1 MVRPLNDGNPAHE
14 GDVREVYVATGL
26 RSAVR
31 RRYPSGMAADPVTSL
46 SRFIGW
52 LEDNP
57 VPAGKVA
64 VYRGLADEAFDLRPS
79 VFRKT
84 ADGDELRA
92 RREHLLLR
100 ELIAA
105 HPAEFAGDES
115 ALETLARM
123 QHYSLPTRL
132 LDVTWNPLAALW
144 FAAEMN
150 SKVVKTGKTTK
161 SGKPETRTV
170 RTTGQVVR
178 LLLDDRDVRF
188 FDSDRISLIT
198 NLARCTHEQKEE
210 LRKLVAAKPTT
221 EKQLKDFNDHRTV
234 RRLLHF
240 VRSEKPAFEAE
251 IEPEHLDGIYLVKP
265 KLNNR
270 RILAQEGAFLAFGL
284 SSEVPKAAGPVF
296 DVNTLAVTAASKA
309 DIRRQLNGLSIN
321 ERTLYP
327 DIERAARYLTD
338 ELQTADLLARG
349 VPSTPTPSS
358 RKRS

>member
-1 MVRPLNDGNPAHE
+1 MMTNNP
-14 GDVREVYVATGL
+14 V
-26 RSAVR
+26 SN
-31 RRYPSGMAADPVTSL
+31 L
-46 SRFIGW
+46 SDFIGW
-52 LEDNP
+52 LETNP
-57 VPAGKVA
+57 VPVGKVA
-64 VYRGLADEAFDLRPS
+64 VYRGLADQAFDLRPA
-79 VFRKT
+79 VFRKA
-84 ADGDELRA
+84 ADGDDVRA

-105 HPAEFAGDES
+105 HPAEFAGDKS

-144 FAAEMN
+144 FATEGH
-150 SKVVKTGKTTK
+150 SKVVETGRSTK
-161 SGKPETRTV
+161 SGKPETRTI
-170 RTTGQVVR
+170 RTAGQVVR
-178 LLLDDRDVRF
+178 LLLDDRNVRF

-210 LRKLVAAKPTT
+210 LRTLVEAKPKTD
-221 EKQLKDFNDHRTV
+221 EELGAFNGNRTV

-251 IEPEHLDGIYLVKP
+251 IEPEHLNGIYLVKP
-265 KLNNR
+265 KLSNR

-284 SSEVPKAAGPVF
+284 MSEVPKTVGPIFEATTLTVAAVRKPG
-296 DVNTLAVTAASKA
+296 
-309 DIRRQLNGLSIN
+309 IRKQLDDLSIN

-349 VPSTPTPSS
+349 VPSTSTSAS
-358 RKRS
+358 RKWS

>member
-1 MVRPLNDGNPAHE
+1 M
-14 GDVREVYVATGL
+14 TT
-26 RSAVR
+26 
-31 RRYPSGMAADPVTSL
+31 DPVPSL
-46 SRFIGW
+46 SSFIGW
-52 LEDNP
+52 LEANP

-64 VYRGLADEAFDLRPS
+64 VYRGLADEVFELRPS

-84 ADGDELRA
+84 PDRDEVRA

-105 HPAEFAGDES
+105 HPAEFAGDSS

-144 FAAEMN
+144 FATESH
-150 SKVVKTGKTTK
+150 SKVVETGRTTK

-170 RTTGQVVR
+170 QTAGQVIR
-178 LLLDDRDVRF
+178 LLLDEREVRF

-210 LRKLVAAKPTT
+210 LRALVAANPTT
-221 EKQLKDFNDHRTV
+221 DKELRDFNAKRTV

-251 IEPEHLDGIYLVKP
+251 IEPEHLNGIYLVKP

-284 SSEVPKAAGPVF
+284 TSEVPKTIGPVF
-296 DVNTLAVTAASKA
+296 DVNTLGVTAARKPN
-309 DIRRQLNGLSIN
+309 IRRQLDGLSIN

-349 VPSTPTPSS
+349 VPWTATSPS

>member
-1 MVRPLNDGNPAHE
+1 MTKN
-14 GDVREVYVATGL
+14 
-26 RSAVR
+26 
-31 RRYPSGMAADPVTSL
+31 PVTSL
-46 SRFIGW
+46 SGYIGW
-52 LEDNP
+52 LEANP

-64 VYRGLADEAFDLRPS
+64 VYRGLADEVFDLRPS

-84 ADGDELRA
+84 ADGGEVRA

-105 HPAEFAGDES
+105 HPAEFAGDLS
-115 ALETLARM
+115 SLEALARM
-123 QHYSLPTRL
+123 QHYALPTRL
-132 LDVTWNPLAALW
+132 LDVTWNPLVALW
-144 FAAEMN
+144 FATESH
-150 SKVVKTGKTTK
+150 SKVVETGKTTK

-170 RTTGQVVR
+170 QTAGQVVR
-178 LLLDDRDVRF
+178 LLLDERDVRF

-198 NLARCTHEQKEE
+198 NLARCTHEQKEQ
-210 LRKLVAAKPTT
+210 LTKLVAANPVTDK
-221 EKQLKDFNDHRTV
+221 ELEDFNTERTV

-251 IEPEHLDGIYLVKP
+251 IEPEHLNGIYLVKP

-284 SSEVPKAAGPVF
+284 TSEVPKTMGPVF
-296 DVNTLAVTAASKA
+296 DVTTLGVTAARKP
-309 DIRRQLNGLSIN
+309 DIRRQLDGLSIN

-349 VPSTPTPSS
+349 VPSTPTSPSK
-358 RKRS
+358 KRS

>member
-1 MVRPLNDGNPAHE
+1 M
-14 GDVREVYVATGL
+14 TK
-26 RSAVR
+26 
-31 RRYPSGMAADPVTSL
+31 DPVASL
-46 SRFIGW
+46 SGFIGW
-52 LEDNP
+52 LETNP

-64 VYRGLADEAFDLRPS
+64 VYRGLADEVFELRPS

-84 ADGDELRA
+84 AGGDEVRA

-105 HPAEFAGDES
+105 HPAEFSGDSS

-144 FAAEMN
+144 FATESH
-150 SKVVKTGKTTK
+150 SKVVETGRTTK
-161 SGKPETRTV
+161 SGRPQTRTV
-170 RTTGQVVR
+170 QTAGQVIR
-178 LLLDDRDVRF
+178 LLLDERHVRF

-210 LRKLVAAKPTT
+210 LRTLVAAKPTT
-221 EKQLKDFNDHRTV
+221 DDELRDFNAERTV

-240 VRSEKPAFEAE
+240 VRSEKPGFEAE
-251 IEPEHLDGIYLVKP
+251 IEPEHLNGIYLVKP

-284 SSEVPKAAGPVF
+284 MSEVPKTRGPVF
-296 DVNTLAVTAASKA
+296 DVNTLGVTAARKP
-309 DIRRQLNGLSIN
+309 DIRRQLDGLSIN

-349 VPSTPTPSS
+349 VPSTPTSPS